1 MEKKGKIKPSLYR
14 RLQIFWR
21 NHWLIVLLIFGV
33 LFLIAWSV
41 YGLLSMESFYR
52 KMTLANMPI
61 NFVMAAFSAII
72 FVFLYRNF
80 LSGGFSNMKKDQVK
94 GSKVNIKFS
103 DVMGLSESKKE
114 AMEVVD
120 LVKDRAKVKQ
130 IGGKIVK
137 GILMVGPPGC
147 GKTYLAKAI
156 ATEADVPFLS
166 VAGSEFVEVF
176 VGVGAS
182 RVRKL
187 FKQARE
193 LAYSEGCCIIF
204 IDELDVIGKSRSF
217 SMYGG
222 GGETNSTLNQILV
235 EMDGLDADGGQSV
248 IVIGA
253 TNANED
259 VLDKALLRPGRFDR
273 RIIIDKPNLEERE
286 ELFAYYL
293 GKVKACKDINIGRL
307 ARKCVYK
314 TPADISNI
322 VKEAA
327 LIAMRDKHEEIQ
339 YKDLSHAIERIDLG
353 IAHKK
358 SMTPKEKEMVAY
370 HESGHLL
377 VLYILHPTDDV
388 FKASII
394 SRGGALGV
402 VHHQPREERYTH
414 DKLTMLANIKAALAG
429 YVAENIKY
437 GTTSDGVSSDFQVA
451 MSLAYNMVWR
461 LGMADNLFIGD
472 YTVLPEHMLS
482 EETKATLNS
491 EVEKILKQC
500 LKDVDDLLRQEWSLM
515 EEFANELLEKEEL
528 DYDEI
533 EAIFAKHGKSN
544 SLIKGIPEL

>member
-1 MEKKGKIKPSLYR
+1 MP
-14 RLQIFWR
+14 LQ
-21 NHWLIVLLIFGV
+21 LVL
-33 LFLIAWSV
+33 
-41 YGLLSMESFYR
+41 
-52 KMTLANMPI
+52 
-61 NFVMAAFSAII
+61 AAFSAII

-80 LSGGFSNMKKDQVK
+80 LSGGFTNMKKDKIK
-94 GSKVNIKFS
+94 GSRVNIKFS
-103 DVMGLSESKKE
+103 DVMGLTESKKE

-120 LVKDRAKVKQ
+120 LMRDRAKVKQ
-130 IGGKIVK
+130 IGGKIIK

-193 LAYSEGCCIIF
+193 LAYSDGCCIVF

-235 EMDGLDADGGQSV
+235 EMDGLDGDGQNV

-253 TNANED
+253 TNASED

-293 GKVKACKDINIGRL
+293 SKVKADKSINIGRL

-314 TPADISNI
+314 TPADIANI
-322 VKEAA
+322 VKESA
-327 LIAMRDKHEEIQ
+327 LIAMRDKHEQIE

-414 DKLTMLANIKAALAG
+414 DKFTMLANIKAALAG
-429 YVAENIKY
+429 YVSENIKY
-437 GTTSDGVSSDFQVA
+437 GTTSDGVSSDF
-451 MSLAYNMVWR
+451 SCCN
-461 LGMADNLFIGD
+461 
-472 YTVLPEHMLS
+472 
-482 EETKATLNS
+482 
-491 EVEKILKQC
+491 
-500 LKDVDDLLRQEWSLM
+500 
-515 EEFANELLEKEEL
+515 EFGL
-528 DYDEI
+528 
-533 EAIFAKHGKSN
+533 
-544 SLIKGIPEL
+544 